1 MLFGLF
7 DSDSSGI
14 IRPEVFAKLVAS
26 GQVSISPT
34 LYEHFFRTVVKW
46 AAFHYL
52 HLRFKHFWNEEIAD
66 KMLVKLTTEEERLDW
81 NVGRKSEWSIPF

>member
-14 IRPEVFAKLVAS
+14 IRPEVFAKLVAT

-34 LYEHFFRTVVKW
+34 FYEHFFRTVVTVISS
-46 AAFHYL
+46 FSL
-52 HLRFKHFWNEEIAD
+52 LVFK
-66 KMLVKLTTEEERLDW
+66 V
-81 NVGRKSEWSIPF
+81 